1 MQMVRKNLPKERG
14 ENMEINM
21 KAFIALLEN
30 KFNNNQSEMAR
41 NIGISKYQLN
51 MILKNNGRNAGKKV
65 IGGIIKFCIA
75 NNYNFMDYIFL
86 TWNVKKN

>member
-1 MQMVRKNLPKERG
+1 
-14 ENMEINM
+14 MEINM
-21 KAFIALLEN
+21 KAFTTLLKE
-30 KFNNNQSEMAR
+30 KFNGNQTEMAK

-51 MILKNNGRNAGKKV
+51 IILKNNGKNAGKKV

-86 TWNVKKN
+86 T